1 MDAAKI
7 GETSDSETKGFIING
22 VTPSINVLFA
32 LVPLA
37 PWVPGAAQRGPGW
50 YAWEIGYASQLRKP
64 VFMEP
69 KSYSGIQ
76 ANVSDLCLR
85 GVHFPYYIIQDNN
98 LPSLIDGVTT
108 SIFHEHLLF

>member
-1 MDAAKI
+1 
-7 GETSDSETKGFIING
+7 
-22 VTPSINVLFA
+22 
-32 LVPLA
+32 
-37 PWVPGAAQRGPGW
+37 
-50 YAWEIGYASQLRKP
+50 
-64 VFMEP
+64 MEP